1 MTDNMRNLLLPL
13 LMIVGLQGV
22 AQSVDMTKP
31 KAQNLNISAAPKRR
45 SYVWDKFPDH
55 YHILAF
61 NYGSIFP
68 ANPGHATQ
76 ANIYY
81 TAVPVGLGTS
91 KNETFTGVAKNGFAN
106 RMWSMGGDYESI
118 FNEKNDIVLGIGGF
132 QNVGGDGGFYFHGGY
147 RYVLN
152 LGSVSIKP
160 GLDYYALRGSN
171 HVGNIDNRQ
180 RDLYFDGF
188 SSGADFTVSHTNTY
202 TDDEGNEYEETTYH
216 TYSTDRV
223 EVKYRRKAKAL
234 QPLIEASGH
243 WKRLFISVEI
253 GYMIQIQQKSTLT
266 FDQINDYYRERNEI
280 GTINMR
286 KNGVLTGPRA
296 GIMVGLIL

>member
-1 MTDNMRNLLLPL
+1 MTDYMRNFMLTL
-13 LMIVGLQGV
+13 LMLASLQGF
-22 AQSVDMTKP
+22 AQRVNTTKP
-31 KAQNLNISAAPKRR
+31 QHITTPAASQLR

-61 NYGSIFP
+61 NYGSMFP
-68 ANPGHATQ
+68 ANPGQASL

-81 TAVPVGLGTS
+81 TAVPVSTGTS

-132 QNVGGDGGFYFHGGY
+132 KNVGGDGGFYFHAGY

-152 LGSVSIKP
+152 MGSVSIKP

-171 HVGNIDNRQ
+171 HVGDIDNRQ
-180 RDLYFDGF
+180 RNLYFDGF
-188 SSGADFTVSHTNTY
+188 YSEAEFTVTHTNVY
-202 TDDEGNEYEETTYH
+202 TDDAGNEYVETTYS
-216 TYSTDRV
+216 TYSSDRV

-243 WKRLFISVEI
+243 WKRLSISMEV
-253 GYMIQIQQKSTLT
+253 GYMIQIQQKSLLT
-266 FDQINDYYRERNEI
+266 FDQINDYVRERNEI
-280 GTINMR
+280 GTMNMR
-286 KNGVLTGPRA
+286 KNGVLSGPRI
-296 GIMVGLIL
+296 GLMIGLIL